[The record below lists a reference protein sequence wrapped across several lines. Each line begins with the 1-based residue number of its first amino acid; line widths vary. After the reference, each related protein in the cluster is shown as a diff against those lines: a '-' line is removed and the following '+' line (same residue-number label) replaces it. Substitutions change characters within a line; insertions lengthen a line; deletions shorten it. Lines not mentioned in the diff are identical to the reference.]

1 VTAPWYRTPWF
12 FVLVAAIALALF
24 DVYFWF
30 TLVPKPDDLAPGGWN
45 SDSTMTVQ
53 AYVHWYLWVA
63 AVPVLLV
70 LAFLGPVFRRP
81 ARWLARIGAVLLL
94 VAIEAVGF
102 SILLLVGPY
111 P

>member
-1 VTAPWYRTPWF
+1 M
-12 FVLVAAIALALF
+12 LVAAVALAAF
-24 DVYFWF
+24 DVYFWI
-30 TLVPKPDDLAPGGWN
+30 TSVPKPEFIAPGGWT
-45 SDSTMTVQ
+45 SDTSRIDQ
-53 AYVHWYLWVA
+53 AYAIWYLLVA
-63 AVPVLLV
+63 AVPVLIV